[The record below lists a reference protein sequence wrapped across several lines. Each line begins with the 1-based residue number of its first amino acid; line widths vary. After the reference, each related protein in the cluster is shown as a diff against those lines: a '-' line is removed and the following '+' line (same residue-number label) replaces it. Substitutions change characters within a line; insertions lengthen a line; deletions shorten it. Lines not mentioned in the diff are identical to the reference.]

1 MVSPA
6 KCIAGR
12 SVADWVAAY
21 PVLSDLCALKE
32 TAWVNPD
39 KLPFAQE
46 DITSRGHAIE
56 CRINAENPALN
67 FRPSPGQITALH
79 IPGGPGIRV
88 DSSAYQGYTI
98 PPYYDSMIAK
108 LIVHAAKMNREGK
121 QVHEIIAS
129 LKQPKE
135 SKEIRIKL
143 TDPDFKAYG
152 AKVLEDMKAKAEEMS
167 GWTIV
172 QPNYEGLRVSC
183 TNADEDGWWLLRM
196 SLHDPVMPL
205 NIESNVEGGVE
216 AIERKLKAMGLL

>member
-1 MVSPA
+1 
-6 KCIAGR
+6 
-12 SVADWVAAY
+12 
-21 PVLSDLCALKE
+21 
-32 TAWVNPD
+32 
-39 KLPFAQE
+39 
-46 DITSRGHAIE
+46 
-56 CRINAENPALN
+56 
-67 FRPSPGQITALH
+67 
-79 IPGGPGIRV
+79 
-88 DSSAYQGYTI
+88 
-98 PPYYDSMIAK
+98 
-108 LIVHAAKMNREGK
+108 MNREGK

-183 TNADEDGWWLLRM
+183 ANADEDGWWLLRM
-196 SLHDPVMPL
+196 SLHDPVMLL